1 MLAHEL
7 RAEQHAGLRVGDDL
21 HKAAAGPGDHGTRI
35 GKERAL
41 ADLDRD
47 IARLGIGL
55 GQADG
60 GDLRAAIDAAGDEV
74 QPDARRAARKPLHA
88 SRSLRRRDVGQLHRR
103 RNIADGIDAGD
114 ARLPVLIRVDAA
126 AVRLRLE
133 AVCEQALPVRAAAEG
148 REHGLARDEVLLAAG
163 GKVDGQTVLALL
175 DALDHGVGKHAHA
188 LLLEQLC
195 KVLTE
200 LAVHAGQQ
208 AVKALDHGNLAAEVA
223 VERGKFHADDA
234 AAHDDDGAVEAVRS
248 LKQLIRGHGKLKA
261 GNGRAGRNGA
271 GGDEDMIR
279 RDGPGILPGDL
290 DAAGSCDAGAAAQ

>member
-1 MLAHEL
+1 M
-7 RAEQHAGLRVGDDL
+7 
-21 HKAAAGPGDHGTRI
+21 
-35 GKERAL
+35 
-41 ADLDRD
+41 
-47 IARLGIGL
+47 
-55 GQADG
+55 
-60 GDLRAAIDAAGDEV
+60 
-74 QPDARRAARKPLHA
+74 
-88 SRSLRRRDVGQLHRR
+88 
-103 RNIADGIDAGD
+103 
-114 ARLPVLIRVDAA
+114 DAA

-208 AVKALDHGNLAAEVA
+208 AVKALDHGDLAAEVA

-248 LKQLIRGHGKLKA
+248 LKQLVRGHGKLQT

-290 DAAGSCDAGAAAQ
+290 DAARSCDAGAAAQ